1 MDVRNHGS
9 SPHTEEMSY
18 QAMSNDLVEYIE
30 KENLKEKKI
39 TIIGHSLVMKMKKKK
54 KIFGDLILGI

>member
-1 MDVRNHGS
+1 
-9 SPHTEEMSY
+9 MSY